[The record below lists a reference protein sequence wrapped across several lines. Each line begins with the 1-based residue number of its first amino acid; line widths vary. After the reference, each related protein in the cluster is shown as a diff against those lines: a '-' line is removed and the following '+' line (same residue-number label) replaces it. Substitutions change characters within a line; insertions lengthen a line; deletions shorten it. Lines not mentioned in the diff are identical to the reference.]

1 MDNARI
7 LLVDDDTALLQA
19 LPQAVSLRMT
29 AVQVD
34 TSDSAL
40 QALDLIKAQ
49 DYDAIVSDIKMPGMD
64 GLTLLSHIQQWLPQ
78 TPTLLITGH
87 GEHELTVQALRGGSL
102 RLHSKAHR
110 PGRDYV
116 VASLH
121 RAIQTHQM
129 RRQLAQQ
136 QRALE
141 QYARSLEEMVQA
153 RTRELV
159 EAMAAKDA
167 FLAVASHELKTP
179 LTAQKGFG
187 QLLHRRL
194 EQEGSAHLEYL
205 VKMEQATG
213 RMELLVND
221 LLNTSLMEADT
232 FVLHRRPCDL
242 VALCQHLLGEY
253 MAEPDRRL
261 LLDTP
266 AEPIEV
272 EVDVERI
279 SQVLLNLLSNAR
291 KYSSKEAPIT
301 VRLERQDQHCRISVQ
316 DRGVGIRAEQL
327 PHLFERFYR
336 VPGIEVQTG
345 SSSGVGL
352 GLYIVQNIVERHGGH
367 VSVESRVGEGSIFSV
382 SLPLTPASVAA
393 SMERAALSEQESS
406 FRETEEA

>member
-1 MDNARI
+1 MDNGRI

-19 LPQAVSLRMT
+19 LSQLVSLRMT

-40 QALDLIKAQ
+40 QALELIKAQ

-64 GLTLLSHIQQWLPQ
+64 GLTLLSRIQQVRPE

-87 GEHELTVQALRGGSL
+87 GEHDLAVQALRGGAYDFIQ
-102 RLHSKAHR
+102 K
-110 PGRDYV
+110 PIDRDYV

-129 RRQLAQQ
+129 RRQLAEQR
-136 QRALE
+136 RALE

-159 EAMAAKDA
+159 EAMAAKDV

-179 LTAQKGFG
+179 LTVLKGFG

-194 EQEGSAHLEYL
+194 EQERSAHLEYL

-213 RMELLVND
+213 RMVLLADD
-221 LLNTSLMEADT
+221 LLNTSLVETDI

-242 VALCQHLLGEY
+242 VALCQHVLREY

-272 EVDVERI
+272 EVDAERI

-301 VRLERQDQHCRISVQ
+301 VRLERQDQHCRISMQ
-316 DRGVGIRAEQL
+316 DRGVGIPAEQL

-336 VPGIEVQTG
+336 VPGVEVQTG

-352 GLYIVQNIVERHGGH
+352 GLYIVQKIVERHGGH

-393 SMERAALSEQESS
+393 SMEQAASSELESS
-406 FRETEEA
+406 IRETEGT

>member
-29 AVQVD
+29 GVQVE

-40 QALDLIKAQ
+40 QALELIKER

-64 GLTLLSHIQQWLPQ
+64 GLTLLSHIQHWQPE

-87 GEHELTVQALRGGSL
+87 NEHDLAVQALRGGAYDFIQ
-102 RLHSKAHR
+102 K
-110 PGRDYV
+110 PIDRDYV
-116 VASLH
+116 VASLY
-121 RAIQTHQM
+121 RAIQTYQM
-129 RRQLAQQ
+129 RRQLAEQ

-141 QYARSLEEMVQA
+141 QYARSLEERVQA
-153 RTRELV
+153 RTRELL
-159 EAMAAKDA
+159 EANAAKDV

-179 LTAQKGFG
+179 LTVQKGFG

-194 EQEGSAHLEYL
+194 EQEGSAHLTYL
-205 VKMEQATG
+205 VKMEQAMG
-213 RMELLVND
+213 RMELLADD
-221 LLNTSLMEADT
+221 LLNTSLVETDI

-242 VALCQHLLGEY
+242 VALCQHVLREY

-301 VRLERQDQHCRISVQ
+301 VRLERQDQHCRITVQ
-316 DRGVGIRAEQL
+316 DRGVGIPAEQV

-336 VPGIEVQTG
+336 VPGVEVQTG

-352 GLYIVQNIVERHGGH
+352 GLYIVQKIVERHGGH

-382 SLPLTPASVAA
+382 SLPLTPAPVAT
-393 SMERAALSEQESS
+393 SIERAESNENAG
-406 FRETEEA
+406 F

>member
-1 MDNARI
+1 MDNGRI

-19 LPQAVSLRMT
+19 LSQAVSLRMT
-29 AVQVD
+29 DVQVD

-64 GLTLLSHIQQWLPQ
+64 GLTLLSRIQQVRPE

-87 GEHELTVQALRGGSL
+87 GEHDLAVQALRGGAYDFIQ
-102 RLHSKAHR
+102 K
-110 PGRDYV
+110 PIDRDYV
-116 VASLH
+116 VASPH

-129 RRQLAQQ
+129 RRQLAEQ

-141 QYARSLEEMVQA
+141 QYARSLEERVQA

-159 EAMAAKDA
+159 EAMAAKDV

-179 LTAQKGFG
+179 LTVLKGFG

-194 EQEGSAHLEYL
+194 EQERSAHLEYL

-213 RMELLVND
+213 RMELLADD
-221 LLNTSLMEADT
+221 LLNTSLVETDI

-242 VALCQHLLGEY
+242 VALCQHVLREY

-272 EVDVERI
+272 EVDAERT

-291 KYSSKEAPIT
+291 KYSSKEASIT
-301 VRLERQDQHCRISVQ
+301 VRLERQEQHCRISMQ
-316 DRGVGIRAEQL
+316 DRGVGIPAEQL

-336 VPGIEVQTG
+336 VPGVEVQTG

-352 GLYIVQNIVERHGGH
+352 GLYIVQKIVERHGGH
-367 VSVESRVGEGSIFSV
+367 VSIESRVGEGSIFSV

-393 SMERAALSEQESS
+393 SMEQAASSELESS
-406 FRETEEA
+406 IRETEGT

>member
-7 LLVDDDTALLQA
+7 LLVDDDAALLQA

-29 AVQVD
+29 GVQVE

-40 QALDLIKAQ
+40 QALELIKAQ

-64 GLTLLSHIQQWLPQ
+64 GLTLLSHIQHWRPE

-87 GEHELTVQALRGGSL
+87 GEHDLAVQALRGGAYDFIQ
-102 RLHSKAHR
+102 K
-110 PGRDYV
+110 PIDRDYV

-121 RAIQTHQM
+121 RAIQTYQM
-129 RRQLAQQ
+129 RRQLAEQ

-141 QYARSLEEMVQA
+141 QYARSLEERVQA
-153 RTRELV
+153 RTRELL
-159 EAMAAKDA
+159 EANAAKDA

-179 LTAQKGFG
+179 LTVQKGFG

-194 EQEGSAHLEYL
+194 EQEGSAHLAYL
-205 VKMEQATG
+205 VKMEQAMG
-213 RMELLVND
+213 RMELLVDD
-221 LLNTSLMEADT
+221 LLNASLIETDI

-266 AEPIEV
+266 AEPIEA

-301 VRLERQDQHCRISVQ
+301 VRLERRDQHCRITVQ
-316 DRGVGIRAEQL
+316 DRGVGIPAEQV

-336 VPGIEVQTG
+336 VPGVEVQTG

-352 GLYIVQNIVERHGGH
+352 GLYIVHTIVERHGGH

-382 SLPLTPASVAA
+382 SLPLTPAPVAA

-406 FRETEEA
+406 FRESESA